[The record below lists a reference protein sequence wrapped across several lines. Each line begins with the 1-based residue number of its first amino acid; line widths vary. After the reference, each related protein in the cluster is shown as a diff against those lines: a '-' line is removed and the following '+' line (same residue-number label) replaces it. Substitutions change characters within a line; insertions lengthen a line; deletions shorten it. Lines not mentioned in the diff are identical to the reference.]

1 MLESIYIGMT
11 GLDSYSKGLNVISN
25 NVANLNTTGFKGS
38 QMQFADL
45 YYKNSDAGL
54 GSGNEQQQQVGT
66 GVGTGGTV
74 LNFQQGEARQTGNDL
89 DLLIDGPG
97 LFVLRKDGQTTYT
110 RAGQFEFDKD
120 GFMVDRVS
128 GARVASLSGGALGA
142 FSLSGLRASA
152 PKATSSVKFSGNLSS
167 GDQQHVISNVTVYDA
182 LGTPATLRITFD
194 NRNSTTPGAWDVT
207 VVTADGKPVGTG
219 QIRMKDGKP
228 EAGFDAVQLTV
239 TPTDGQ
245 ATNLTLDFSAEVNS
259 FPAGIEST
267 LAAGKNDGY
276 PAGSLVK
283 ASFDNDGNFV
293 TTYSNGQTDKHGRLA
308 LAWFSHTDALEQV
321 GNNQYVNRFGQEA
334 NYGSPGDAEF
344 GKVQAKALESSNV
357 DLSQQFGEMII
368 TQRGYQASSQ
378 VLTTANEMIQ
388 QLLDMRGKR

>member
-11 GLDSYSKGLNVISN
+11 GLDSYAKGLNVISN

-38 QMQFADL
+38 QLQFADL
-45 YYKNSDAGL
+45 YYKDSDAGL
-54 GSGNEQQQQVGT
+54 GSGNEQQQQVGA

-89 DLLIDGPG
+89 DVLIDGPG

-120 GFMVDRVS
+120 GFLVDRVT
-128 GARVASLSGGALGA
+128 GGRVTSLAGGTLGD

-167 GDQQHVISNVTVYDA
+167 GDQQHVITTVTVYDA
-182 LGTPATLRITFD
+182 LGTPSTLRITFD
-194 NRNSTTPGAWDVT
+194 NRNSVTPGAWDVT
-207 VVTADGKPVGTG
+207 VLTSDSKTLGTG
-219 QIRMKDGKP
+219 RIVMKDGKP
-228 EAGFDAVQLTV
+228 VVGSDAVEITF
-239 TPTDGQ
+239 TPQNGQ
-245 ATNLTLDFSAEVNS
+245 EVSFKLDFSTEVTS
-259 FPAGIEST
+259 YPAGSEST
-267 LAAGKNDGY
+267 LASGKNDGY

-283 ASFDNDGNFV
+283 ASFDSDGNFV

-308 LAWFSHTDALEQV
+308 LAWFNQPDALEQL
-321 GNNQYVNRFGQEA
+321 GNNQYVNRFGQDA
-334 NYGSPGDAEF
+334 HYGSPGVAEF